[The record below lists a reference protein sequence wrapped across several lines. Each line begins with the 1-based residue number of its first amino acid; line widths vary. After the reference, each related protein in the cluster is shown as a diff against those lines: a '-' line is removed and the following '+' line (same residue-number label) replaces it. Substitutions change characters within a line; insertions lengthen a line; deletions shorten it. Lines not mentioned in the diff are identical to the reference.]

1 MIMKKKILLFLSI
14 SAAAVMLASC
24 GESYEDKAKEWL
36 RSNVEHIV
44 NINDNHQVLYCVKN
58 ETLIKV
64 NLATGESVPYM
75 SFMGD
80 KQYTFNHV
88 KCVFPK
94 DKGYEEDRD
103 KPASTK
109 FAVIGWRD
117 YVNRTALLF
126 DAETEK
132 VKTICTGTDVE
143 GHGEFLICTTQET
156 DYLDGVWVEGK
167 IVSYDLYYAANG
179 KRVEFTTFTGNAGRN
194 NIQMDLCIGEDGSVV
209 GKYYYTKYG
218 LKKPL
223 GLKGEIDQD
232 GNMTLHTAWVGLGN
246 TEVWNGVLRG
256 DTFEGQYSLD
266 VAYGNDVYR
275 DFTLI
280 QQ

>member
-1 MIMKKKILLFLSI
+1 
-14 SAAAVMLASC
+14 
-24 GESYEDKAKEWL
+24 
-36 RSNVEHIV
+36 
-44 NINDNHQVLYCVKN
+44 
-58 ETLIKV
+58 
-64 NLATGESVPYM
+64 
-75 SFMGD
+75 
-80 KQYTFNHV
+80 
-88 KCVFPK
+88 
-94 DKGYEEDRD
+94 
-103 KPASTK
+103 
-109 FAVIGWRD
+109 
-117 YVNRTALLF
+117 
-126 DAETEK
+126 
-132 VKTICTGTDVE
+132 
-143 GHGEFLICTTQET
+143 
-156 DYLDGVWVEGK
+156 
-167 IVSYDLYYAANG
+167 
-179 KRVEFTTFTGNAGRN
+179 
-194 NIQMDLCIGEDGSVV
+194 MDLCIGEDGSVV